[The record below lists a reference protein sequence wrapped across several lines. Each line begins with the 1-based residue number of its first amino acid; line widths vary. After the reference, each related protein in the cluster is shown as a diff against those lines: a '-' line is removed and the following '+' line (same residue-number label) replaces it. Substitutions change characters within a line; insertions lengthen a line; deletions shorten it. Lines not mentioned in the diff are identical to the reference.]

1 MNCGQAGL
9 FCGNR
14 SILSVSK
21 DDANRAMIR
30 KGRKAVMLLFT
41 RRTERRLLLMT
52 ISYKVKGTTDWH
64 GDAAKFALLA
74 MMMVS
79 NGSKISRCQI
89 ESRHVSV

>member
-64 GDAAKFALLA
+64 GDAAKIRSSGDDDGVEWVQNFA
-74 MMMVS
+74 MPD
-79 NGSKISRCQI
+79 
-89 ESRHVSV
+89 